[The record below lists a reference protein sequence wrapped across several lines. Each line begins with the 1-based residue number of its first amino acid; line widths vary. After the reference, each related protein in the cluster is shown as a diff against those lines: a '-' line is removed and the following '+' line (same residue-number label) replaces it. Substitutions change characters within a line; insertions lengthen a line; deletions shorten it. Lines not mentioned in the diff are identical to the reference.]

1 MKSIQFI
8 FGIHNHQP
16 VGNFDAVM
24 HDACDRAYQPFLE
37 TLEQFPSIQMSFHF
51 SGSLIEWLEAN
62 RPEVLE
68 LLDKLVKRGNVEL
81 LSAGFYEPI
90 LTMIPNRDK
99 LGQLRKMNRYLKK
112 RFNYDAKGSWLTERV
127 WEPHLVSPISQ
138 SGLEYIVLDD
148 YHFLSS
154 GLRGDELTGYFNTED
169 EGKTLGVFPIS
180 QQLRYAMPFEDP
192 QKTIDILR
200 EKATEDG
207 QNVVVMADDG
217 EKFGIWP
224 GTYKT
229 VYEEKWLQRFLTLLT
244 ENQDWL
250 HTTTFKSYYT
260 THQPLGL
267 IYLPT
272 ASYFEMSRW
281 TLPTGL
287 GRDLDKFVHQLEESG
302 EETFARPFVK
312 GGIWRNFLS
321 KYTESNWMQKRVQ
334 DVSDR
339 IANLEKTLVG
349 PIPSE
354 VKDDLYR
361 AQCNCGFWHGVF
373 GGLYLP
379 HLRHA
384 IFEHL
389 LKTEQALDKV
399 SHEPMRIVDIDKD
412 GLPEYQLRNE
422 LLQVFIRE
430 NGATI
435 QELDVLPV
443 HFNALNT
450 LARYA
455 ESYHDKLAQA
465 STDKNSNGSIHDLV
479 LAKED
484 NLQDILFMDKY
495 PRVSWVDHFYGED
508 ESLEHFYRAEATEGG
523 SFLNT
528 RFHVDRIKDGI
539 TLTATGF
546 IWKLPVTLKKT
557 VVMTRRGLQFD
568 ISIKNTAEHAIRGY
582 YGNEFNFGLL
592 GGNSPDRYYELNGD
606 ATTRCALNTK
616 TENDQVNQ
624 VSVASE
630 WDDFALHL
638 KFPKAVRL
646 WRAPV
651 ETVSMSEAGFERVY
665 QASSVL
671 PLWHFDLAP
680 GKSMKIAFELTVE
693 TPVGS
698 KQKSY

>member
-37 TLEQFPSIQMSFHF
+37 TLEQFPTLQMSFHF
-51 SGSLIEWLEAN
+51 SGSLIEWLEGN

-68 LLDKLVKRGNVEL
+68 LLDTLVRRGSVEL

-112 RFNYDAKGSWLTERV
+112 RFNYDARGSWLTERV
-127 WEPHLVSPISQ
+127 WEPHLVSPIAQ
-138 SGLEYIVLDD
+138 SGLDYIVLDD
-148 YHFLSS
+148 YHFLSA
-154 GLRGDELTGYFNTED
+154 GLRPEALTGYFNTED
-169 EGKTLGVFPIS
+169 EGQTLGVFPIS
-180 QQLRYAMPFEDP
+180 QQLRYAMPFDDP

-207 QNVVVMADDG
+207 QHVVVMADDG

-224 GTYKT
+224 GTYTT
-229 VYEEKWLQRFLTLLT
+229 VYEEKWLQRFFTLLT

-260 THQPLGL
+260 THQPRGL

-272 ASYFEMSRW
+272 ASYFEMSQW
-281 TLPTGL
+281 TLPTSL
-287 GRDLDKFVHQLEESG
+287 GQDLEKFVHQLHNAG
-302 EETFARPFVK
+302 EEEFARPFVK

-334 DVSDR
+334 DLSDR
-339 IANLEKTLVG
+339 ITNLETSMVG
-349 PIPSE
+349 PLPSE

-361 AQCNCGFWHGVF
+361 AECNCGFWHGVF

-389 LKTEQALDKV
+389 LKAEQALNKV

-412 GLPEYQLRNE
+412 GLPEYQLRNTM
-422 LLQVFIRE
+422 LQVFIRE
-430 NGATI
+430 NGAAI
-435 QELDVLPV
+435 QELDVVPV
-443 HFNALNT
+443 HFNVLNT
-450 LARYA
+450 LTRYS
-455 ESYHDKLAQA
+455 ESYHHKLSQA
-465 STDKNSNGSIHDLV
+465 TTAANAGGSIHDLV
-479 LAKED
+479 LAKEE
-484 NLQDILFMDKY
+484 NLQDALFIDKY
-495 PRVSWVDHFYGED
+495 PRMSWIDHFFGED
-508 ESLEHFYRAEATEGG
+508 ESLERYFRSETVEGG

-539 TLTATGF
+539 RLTATGF
-546 IWKLPVTLKKT
+546 IWKLPVTLQKT
-557 VVMTRRGLQFD
+557 VTMSDQGLRFE
-568 ISIKNTAEHAIRGY
+568 IAIKNTSEHAIRGF

-606 ATTRCALNTK
+606 ADTRCTLNTK
-616 TENDQVNQ
+616 AENEGVRE
-624 VSVASE
+624 VRVASE
-630 WDDFALHL
+630 WDNFAIALEFL
-638 KFPKAVRL
+638 DPVRL

-665 QASSVL
+665 QASGVL

-680 GKSMKIAFELTVE
+680 GKSQKISFSLTVE
-693 TPVGS
+693 TPLNS
-698 KQKSY
+698 